1 MESMGTN
8 HTAVVPVSGFP
19 KAGPPRQVFL
29 AGTLFDTFHNATA
42 SPVSKLSGFDGCSR

>member
-29 AGTLFDTFHNATA
+29 AGQSLKRTLKA
-42 SPVSKLSGFDGCSR
+42 S